1 MRPPSRLAHHGAA
14 SKANRKGRNAN
25 RNRNDNGNRSIRYS
39 RPNFARRPTWFRLSA
54 TANRKIRADARE
66 FERIFH
72 VPLSEYWQGFLGFD
86 ITGFD
91 DKVIKSGT
99 MSVKAAVLQTYGQDA
114 VTLIQDLLGMQ
125 R

>member
-1 MRPPSRLAHHGAA
+1 MKTNYTPREV
-14 SKANRKGRNAN
+14 
-25 RNRNDNGNRSIRYS
+25 
-39 RPNFARRPTWFRLSA
+39 
-54 TANRKIRADARE
+54 RE

-91 DKVIKSGT
+91 DKVIKSGN